1 VYFIANA
8 DRRAYDLYTAVSLS
22 VRANR
27 SFEITVSRRYT
38 ARVALARASV
48 AIARVASPRRV
59 VAMRRI
65 MQSIDA
71 DADDVSRAR
80 LFHHRASRDGRFSR
94 LCTRAATDR
103 HR

>member
-48 AIARVASPRRV
+48 AIALAESPRRV
-59 VAMRRI
+59 VASRRI
-65 MQSIDA
+65 MQSTALTRI
-71 DADDVSRAR
+71 VFRVFSRAR
-80 LFHHRASRDGRFSR
+80 LFHHRASRDVRFSR
-94 LCTRAATDR
+94 L
-103 HR
+103 